1 MNTSDQ
7 IIDSCRA
14 AFQLFLDQEADE
26 VVPIASGHIH
36 HSARVRVGQQDYL
49 MQCVNENVF
58 RNITAVMQNAD
69 ALITHLV
76 NSPNYPYDVATL
88 YRTAQ
93 GETLVR
99 NDAGAWRCQKFIAGQ
114 EPELGSDISVE
125 TVAYSFGVF
134 SRVASEMPSST
145 LADTLPNFHNP
156 IFRQNNHRIA
166 LANANEDRMAKA
178 RDINQR
184 LTEFE
189 FLADSL
195 STFRHYNEVA
205 HNDPK
210 PSNILVD
217 HSGDPLAIIDFDTVM
232 QGSRYDDF
240 GDLVRSLC
248 ATAEE
253 NTDPTK
259 TPVEFREDV
268 FKEIYRGFL
277 DGLKQADSS
286 TVRQYFVQ
294 GSAYIIYEQALR
306 FLTDFL
312 SGNTYYKVEYE
323 QQNLVR
329 ANNQLTLL
337 ESMDTILKIS

>member
-1 MNTSDQ
+1 LKTPEQ
-7 IIDSCRA
+7 IINSCQA
-14 AFQLFLDQEADE
+14 AFQLFLGQTPDE
-26 VVPIASGHIH
+26 VVAITSGHIH
-36 HSARVRVGQQDYL
+36 HSLRVRMGPNDYL

-58 RNITAVMQNAD
+58 RNINAVMKNAD

-76 NSPNYPYDVATL
+76 ASPNYPYEVATL
-88 YRTAQ
+88 YRTPQ

-134 SRVASEMPSST
+134 SRVASEMSSAS
-145 LADTLPNFHNP
+145 LEDTLPNFHDP
-156 IFRQNNHRIA
+156 AFRQNNHRLA
-166 LANANEDRMAKA
+166 LANASADRLTHSN
-178 RDINQR
+178 DIDQR

-189 FLADSL
+189 FLGKSL
-195 STFRHYNEVA
+195 STFRHYSEVA

-210 PSNILVD
+210 PSNILVAT
-217 HSGDPLAIIDFDTVM
+217 SGDPIAIIDFDTVM

-253 NTDPTK
+253 NTDPQK
-259 TPVEFREDV
+259 TPIKFREDIYN
-268 FKEIYRGFL
+268 EIYHGFL
-277 DGLKQADSS
+277 EGLKQSDSS
-286 TVRQYFVQ
+286 TVKHNFKQ

-306 FLTDFL
+306 FLTDYL
-312 SGNTYYKVEYE
+312 AGNTYYKVEYE
-323 QQNLVR
+323 RQNLVR
-329 ANNQLTLL
+329 ANNQITLL
-337 ESMDTILKIS
+337 ESMNKVLGIK